1 MMTGRVR
8 MQELHIY
15 IDDSGVFHYNNEY
28 FVYAG
33 YVFLSKSEKDLAK
46 RKYRKLVGQ
55 IKKSEDINGELKA
68 CKLQRKHKR
77 ALFNV
82 FRDYE
87 SFFVVVTNE
96 RVHKSI
102 MEISQSRHRFKDYA
116 LKRII
121 KDKVNYFI
129 RNKKIDPNK
138 PVKIYMYVDQQ
149 LTASDGYYDLKSSIA
164 EELVTGITNFNYSMR
179 FNPILY
185 GGLDIELEFCDS
197 SSNYLIQASDIFAN
211 RVHASLKLNK
221 PELRRKK
228 NNTNLY
234 LP

>member
-1 MMTGRVR
+1 

-15 IDDSGVFHYNNEY
+15 IDDSGVFHKNNKY

-33 YVFLSKSEKDLAK
+33 YVFLSASEKEVAK
-46 RKYRKLVGQ
+46 RKYKKLVTQ
-55 IKKSEDINGELKA
+55 IKKAENIEGELKG
-68 CKLQRKHKR
+68 CNLPRKHKR

-82 FRDYE
+82 FKEYE

-96 RVHKSI
+96 DVRESI
-102 MEISQSRHRFKDYA
+102 MEVPKSRHRFKDYV

-121 KDKVNYFI
+121 KEKVKYFI
-129 RNKKIDPNK
+129 RNNKIDPYK
-138 PVKIYMYVDQQ
+138 PLRINMCVDQQ
-149 LTASDGYYDLKSSIA
+149 LTASDGYYDLKSSII
-164 EELVTGITNFNYSMR
+164 EELVTGVSNFNYQMT
-179 FNPILY
+179 FNPILF
-185 GGLDIELEFCDS
+185 GGLEINLTFCDS

-211 RVHASLKLNK
+211 RVHASLVLNK
-221 PELRRKK
+221 PDLRRKK